1 MLRVMEA
8 IPRVP
13 RLTTASTSPIAA
25 KQRSIEPQPP
35 HLASKHSVQEALRIG
50 FAIQKA
56 RSLAMLP
63 FNVRNIT
70 DVIPGSKHN

>member
-56 RSLAMLP
+56 LSLACHQARGVSNAWILAC
-63 FNVRNIT
+63 I
-70 DVIPGSKHN
+70 SC